1 MSFPSSSFAV
11 TSFQVIRNLFTRA
24 PPNQIRL
31 GRWGVN
37 TMNKSG
43 LIADYSNEDH
53 CGTCAQYI
61 TQKRPTYDVGVI
73 EENLIY
79 EFESISTNIPTIKKS
94 THANK

>member
-1 MSFPSSSFAV
+1 MSLPSSSFAV
-11 TSFQVIRNLFTRA
+11 TSYQVIRNLFTRT
-24 PPNQIRL
+24 PHPQIRL

-61 TQKRPTYDVGVI
+61 TQKRPIYTMDVI

-94 THANK
+94 ANANK

>member
-61 TQKRPTYDVGVI
+61 TQKRPQYNMDVI